1 MEARFK
7 LVLSTTFAT
16 KEELEE
22 TLKGL
27 MRNHFSGRLEP
38 MEKVDGLWVL
48 DKDILEGMNST
59 KVRGK

>member
-1 MEARFK
+1 MEHKFK
-7 LVLSTTFAT
+7 LVLTTTFES
-16 KEELEE
+16 KHELEE
-22 TLKGL
+22 AVKLL
-27 MRNHFSGRLEP
+27 FRNHFYGRLEP